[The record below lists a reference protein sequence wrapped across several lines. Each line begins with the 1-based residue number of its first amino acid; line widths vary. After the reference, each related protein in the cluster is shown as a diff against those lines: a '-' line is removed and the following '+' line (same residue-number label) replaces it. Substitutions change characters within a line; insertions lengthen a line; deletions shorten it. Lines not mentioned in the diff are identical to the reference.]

1 MNATIHTIQD
11 EWLLSYAAGS
21 LTPGRSL
28 LVASHVSYHEQM
40 QARVADA
47 EQIGGALLER
57 TEPAAVDAAVLEQ
70 LLARID
76 DAPAAVVEP
85 APATRGIFPPALVD
99 QVGADVDALKWR
111 WMGPGMR
118 YLKLWNGP
126 EDERV
131 WLLRARGG
139 AQMPEHGHNGD
150 EWTLILKGSYRTEF
164 GHYRVGDLDISDE
177 AIVHQPVIDD
187 GDECICLVVTHG
199 PIRMKSLLA
208 RAAQPFIG
216 L

>member
-1 MNATIHTIQD
+1 MNATTHTIQD

-28 LVASHVSYHEQM
+28 LVASHASYHKQM
-40 QARVADA
+40 QAKVADA
-47 EQIGGALLER
+47 EQIGGTLLEQAA
-57 TEPAAVDAAVLEQ
+57 PAAVDAAVLER
-70 LLARID
+70 LLERLD
-76 DAPAAVVEP
+76 NAPTPVAEP
-85 APATRGIFPPALVD
+85 KPPARGIFPPALAEQIGTD
-99 QVGADVDALKWR
+99 IDALKWR

-118 YLKLWNGP
+118 YLRLWNGP

-139 AQMPEHGHNGD
+139 AEMPEHGHNGD
-150 EWTLILKGSYRTEF
+150 EWTLILKGSYRTQF
-164 GHYRVGDLDISDE
+164 GHYRVGDLDMSDE
-177 AIVHQPVIDD
+177 DIVHQPVIDD
-187 GDECICLVVTHG
+187 EDECICLVVTHG
-199 PIRMKSLLA
+199 PIRMKTLLA